1 MRKIIFALIL
11 IIISSRLFFV
21 SANDR
26 DREAGHSASISYKK
40 ILYLSPNDV
49 SLSSVDR
56 QFFYKKYAI
65 KKVLEKYNSPLVNNV
80 DDFIKACLDYQ
91 IDCYFLPAITGLES
105 TFGHYILPNSFNPFG
120 WGGGYIVFKSWGEGI
135 DKVAYGLKNNYLNRG
150 LKTIEE
156 IGAIY
161 SESPTWAKRVQF
173 FINEFEKEE
182 ENLRLYFE
190 KNEVK
195 L

>member
-80 DDFIKACLDYQ
+80 DDFIKTCVNYQ
-91 IDCYFLPAITGLES
+91 IDCYLLPSISGVES
-105 TFGHYILPNSFNPFG
+105 TFGRHINPNSYNPFG
-120 WGGGYIVFKSWGEGI
+120 WDRGYAIFKNFADGI
-135 DKVAYGLKNNYLNRG
+135 EKVGYHLKNNYINDG
-150 LKTIEE
+150 LSTIEN
-156 IGAIY
+156 IGSRY
-161 SESPTWAKRVQF
+161 SESQAWASRVYF
-173 FINEFEKEE
+173 FINEFQNEEKKF
-182 ENLRLYFE
+182 RLYFE